1 MSDTLSDA
9 DTPLDTTLDTA
20 ADTAEE
26 TVDELSPEV
35 QAGVDAAVAEVERR
49 CAADS
54 ELVHGDVVEVVALE
68 QSSVDVAVALCVQA
82 MDFVPDTVRQR
93 MFEAEHADTIAAA
106 AIVTA
111 EKDAAAQKAKQ
122 RSARAAATRAA
133 TLAAEAAVN
142 SAAIKSATCPSCFQ
156 VRSPSGVCGCDE

>member
-1 MSDTLSDA
+1 MSA
-9 DTPLDTTLDTA
+9 Q
-20 ADTAEE
+20 
-26 TVDELSPEV
+26 V
-35 QAGVDAAVAEVERR
+35 QAGVDAAVIEIDRR
-49 CAADS
+49 CAADP
-54 ELVHGDVVEVVALE
+54 ELVHGDVVEIVALE
-68 QSSVDVAVALCVQA
+68 QDDVEVAVHLCVQT

-93 MFEAEHADTIAAA
+93 MFEAEHADTISAA

-142 SAAIKSATCPSCFQ
+142 TAAIKSATCPSCFQ